1 MPPMPMPPQ
10 GGDDDDDDK
19 AEGSS
24 STYALTFEPGRP
36 SKRAKAFKGKIEK
49 ILAEEEDE

>member
-1 MPPMPMPPQ
+1 MSPAAPS
-10 GGDDDDDDK
+10 
-19 AEGSS
+19 AS

-36 SKRAKAFKGKIEK
+36 SERAKAFKSKIEK